1 MTGDRFS
8 EGCGDNREEEGG
20 TEREGLI
27 GGEPAVNAPNTILE
41 NLVEFT

>member
-1 MTGDRFS
+1 MYIYMYTHTGFQ
-8 EGCGDNREEEGG
+8 GG
-20 TEREGLI
+20 VDTEREGLI